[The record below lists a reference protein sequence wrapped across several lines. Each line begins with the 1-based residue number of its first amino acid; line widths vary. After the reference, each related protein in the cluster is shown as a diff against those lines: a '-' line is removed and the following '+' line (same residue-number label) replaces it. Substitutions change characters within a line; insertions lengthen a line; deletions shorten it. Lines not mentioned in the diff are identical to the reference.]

1 MIQIDT
7 ASKNDDDLKDKYD
20 FEIYN
25 NPKICMIQSYV
36 AACIL
41 IGTLPKVL
49 SFVVTSGILEG
60 CSDIVKVVAEDFA
73 LELSIFFIQQLAL
86 HQHWVE

>member
-1 MIQIDT
+1 MQSETARPREAT

-36 AACIL
+36 EACIL
-41 IGTLPKVL
+41 MY
-49 SFVVTSGILEG
+49 
-60 CSDIVKVVAEDFA
+60 
-73 LELSIFFIQQLAL
+73 Q
-86 HQHWVE
+86 

>member
-1 MIQIDT
+1 MTSREAI

-20 FEIYN
+20 LEIYN

-36 AACIL
+36 AACTL

-60 CSDIVKVVAEDFA
+60 CSDIVKVVAEDYA
-73 LELSIFFIQQLAL
+73 LELSIFVIQQLA
-86 HQHWVE
+86 